1 MLKREQAATPLS
13 VTGAPSVP
21 DPSPSKDPD
30 PLVVVSPPGHAQQA
44 EFLERW
50 SMALRCHRKAVN
62 AIHGHESCVLSFHN
76 AAVKNVKWSQ
86 QGHFVLSCGYDH
98 SLRLTDVEKSI
109 GTQNFKEEYVV
120 RVMKF
125 HPDNSNL
132 FLAGGVLSDCGIY

>member
-1 MLKREQAATPLS
+1 
-13 VTGAPSVP
+13 
-21 DPSPSKDPD
+21 
-30 PLVVVSPPGHAQQA
+30 
-44 EFLERW
+44 
-50 SMALRCHRKAVN
+50 MALRCHRKAVN
-62 AIHGHESCVLSFHN
+62 AIHWSRVMFANYSSVGSQSINLIHYISHLLASAGMDGTICIWNVWSVLSFHN

>member
-1 MLKREQAATPLS
+1 
-13 VTGAPSVP
+13 
-21 DPSPSKDPD
+21 
-30 PLVVVSPPGHAQQA
+30 
-44 EFLERW
+44 
-50 SMALRCHRKAVN
+50 MALRFHRKVVN
-62 AIHGHESCVLSFHN
+62 AIHWSASHV
-76 AAVKNVKWSQ
+76 VKNVKWSQ